1 MIQKIN
7 NALVPISA
15 TLKLQSSLIFM
26 MIELPNHF
34 IFIFHFPSFR
44 ELTFSK
50 FIILNVLWYKFW
62 HVNVSKVSP
71 VGFTRV

>member
-1 MIQKIN
+1 MYYGIVN
-7 NALVPISA
+7 HTGLTEPYGVR
-15 TLKLQSSLIFM
+15 
-26 MIELPNHF
+26 LPQCLFFF